1 MRRLLISALLTSFA
15 CSSAMA
21 DDNKLI
27 GQLGQN
33 ATETGERSNASLDQ
47 IGKRVVETRG
57 LMDQIDP
64 DAAPASL
71 AARMQDDN
79 VDMMGRTSREN
90 CDIGQDQQAM
100 INYLRIEGRVFE
112 DNCQLLDWLEGR
124 DGDDPTDRELFETA
138 FGTEAQRLQQ
148 LEQNRIEQE
157 QLEAAAQARMM
168 QAITAPP
175 GDG

>member
-15 CSSAMA
+15 CTPAYA
-21 DDNKLI
+21 EDTKLI

-33 ATETGERSNASLDQ
+33 ASETGERSNASLDQ

-57 LMDQIDP
+57 LVDQIDP

-71 AARMQDDN
+71 AAGVQDDN
-79 VDMMGRTSREN
+79 VEMMGRVSREN
-90 CDIGQDQQAM
+90 CDIGRDQQAM

-124 DGDDPTDRELFETA
+124 DGEEPTDRELFETM
-138 FGTEAQRLQQ
+138 FGTEAHRLQQ
-148 LEQNRIEQE
+148 LEQDRIEQE
-157 QLEAAAQARMM
+157 QAEAAAKARML
-168 QAITAPP
+168 QAITTPP